1 MIKGKVAHD
10 KLHKE
15 NKVKREVIK
24 EAKKIYKDKVSEI
37 KSKTI
42 PTYAKKKLIRSL
54 EKPPDDNIRRE
65 FSVVGGRLR
74 GRIDEIIFNDNS
86 VMIIDDKPHDTPFY
100 TDKMQVWGYCLA
112 YKQQFNDKL
121 NGRKLIAA
129 VRNWKTKR
137 ICWESEYTLSNEE
150 EVLGCIDRIEGILD
164 GSITPNPT
172 TDARRCRGCDFRK
185 ICDKKPRDAWGGLL
199 V

>member
-1 MIKGKVAHD
+1 MEKPKKIPISRLGELLFCEYKLYLRHHKKIKEKPTIQMIKGKVAHD
-10 KLHKE
+10 KLHKD

-24 EAKKIYKDKVSEI
+24 EAKKIYKDRINEI

-86 VMIIDDKPHDTPFY
+86 VMIIDDKPHDKAY
-100 TDKMQVWGYCLA
+100 DTDKIQVWGYCYA
-112 YKQQFNDKL
+112 YMQ
-121 NGRKLIAA
+121 RVI
-129 VRNWKTKR
+129 
-137 ICWESEYTLSNEE
+137 
-150 EVLGCIDRIEGILD
+150 
-164 GSITPNPT
+164 
-172 TDARRCRGCDFRK
+172 
-185 ICDKKPRDAWGGLL
+185 
-199 V
+199 

>member
-86 VMIIDDKPHDTPFY
+86 VMIIDDKPHDKAY
-100 TDKMQVWGYCLA
+100 DTDKIQVWGYCYA
-112 YKQQFNDKL
+112 YMQQFNKEL
-121 NGRKLIAA
+121 NGRKLIAS
-129 VRNWKTKR
+129 VRNWKTKDIVWNR
-137 ICWESEYTLSNEE
+137 EYTKENEKAVLSSIKR
-150 EVLGCIDRIEGILD
+150 IDGILD
-164 GSITPNPT
+164 GSIKPIPT
-172 TDARRCRGCDFRK
+172 TDIRK
-185 ICDKKPRDAWGGLL
+185 CMNCNMRKKCDKKPRDAWGGLL